1 MNLFFLSLH
10 AIVEIYQIRTN
21 NWIKS
26 INSNKINKL
35 CYIADFIEILENF
48 LLISSSMVSTLLTSR
63 SFFILFYNKV
73 FINLLYNLDFW
84 FFYNKDFINFLINL
98 YIFQEKYFFQHAIH
112 LLIVEHMALQN
123 NSSVNFLANNNLIS
137 YMTKVHHNPKDKI
150 WWVASFLS
158 LVVNGFCRYHLDSNR
173 LYLFPLM

>member
-1 MNLFFLSLH
+1 MIWFHWDPGKFPLNFFLNGLYSLDF
-10 AIVEIYQIRTN
+10 
-21 NWIKS
+21 
-26 INSNKINKL
+26 KI
-35 CYIADFIEILENF
+35 F
-48 LLISSSMVSTLLTSR
+48 
-63 SFFILFYNKV
+63 FYNKV
-73 FINLLYNLDFW
+73 FINLLHNLEFW

-112 LLIVEHMALQN
+112 LLMVEHMAFQN

-158 LVVNGFCRYHLDSNR
+158 LAVNRFCLYHLDSNR